1 MATALSTDATL
12 FLEDSD
18 GNCTCLGY
26 GDIKPEWRPLKI
38 IDEEVLSEHEGGI
51 IAVLEGLSMYVVSTP
66 GWCTAH
72 RNLDGEITGYRAD
85 EIIVD
90 GAQAIPIEEDSIF
103 AEREKVNV

>member
-38 IDEEVLSEHEGGI
+38 IDEEVLFRKM
-51 IAVLEGLSMYVVSTP
+51 V
-66 GWCTAH
+66 
-72 RNLDGEITGYRAD
+72 GEKSR
-85 EIIVD
+85 
-90 GAQAIPIEEDSIF
+90 SIF
-103 AEREKVNV
+103 AYYRTIILPAILFWRVA